1 LPPADSRPA
10 FGMPQVQLPVFPVG
24 TTAITSELGFERQN
38 QQLVYFNGHLPVFT
52 HEVDDLGSFRFFTS
66 QLIAN
71 GTVSQGDIA
80 KAYGVPLVTV
90 KRYYRLFREDGAAAF
105 FQSRKR
111 RTGHRLTPERLVEVQ
126 ALMDEGLSVPEIS
139 KRTGLLATTL
149 HKAIKQGRLKPSK
162 KKLLRAQAKRPLPP
176 RKVSAAR

>member
-1 LPPADSRPA
+1 
-10 FGMPQVQLPVFPVG
+10 MPQVQLPVFPVG
-24 TTAITSELGFERQN
+24 TTAITSELGFEQQN
-38 QQLVYFNGHLPVFT
+38 QRLVYFNGHLPVFT

-71 GTVSQGDIA
+71 GTASQGDIA
-80 KAYGVPLVTV
+80 KAFGVPLVTV

-126 ALMDEGLSVPEIS
+126 ALLDEGLSVPEIS

-162 KKLLRAQAKRPLPP
+162 KKLLRAQPERPLPP
-176 RKVSAAR
+176 PKVSAAP

>member
-1 LPPADSRPA
+1 
-10 FGMPQVQLPVFPVG
+10 MPQVQLPVFPVG

-38 QQLVYFNGHLPVFT
+38 QQLVYLNGHLPVFT

-71 GTVSQGDIA
+71 GTASQGDIA
-80 KAYGVPLVTV
+80 KGFGVPLVTV

-126 ALMDEGLSVPEIS
+126 ALLDEGLSVPEIS

-149 HKAIKQGRLKPSK
+149 HKALKQGRLKPSK
-162 KKLLRAQAKRPLPP
+162 KN
-176 RKVSAAR
+176 S